1 MRSRHVGPRPKCWSV
16 GASLSIFFRP
26 QSGAGSCNSAAP
38 YPSMSRVLG
47 TDNIYQSIE
56 SPKEQ
61 GETGIS
67 AASPELEILRWP
79 QHQDAL
85 DPLSVEVL
93 EMSDV
98 ASYQIIGFAVNRR
111 QQDWLVPIA
120 KT

>member
-1 MRSRHVGPRPKCWSV
+1 M
-16 GASLSIFFRP
+16 
-26 QSGAGSCNSAAP
+26 
-38 YPSMSRVLG
+38 PSPPDALM
-47 TDNIYQSIE
+47 TDNRIYQSIE

-61 GETGIS
+61 GETDIS
-67 AASPELEILRWP
+67 AASLELWP

-85 DPLSVEVL
+85 DALSVEVL